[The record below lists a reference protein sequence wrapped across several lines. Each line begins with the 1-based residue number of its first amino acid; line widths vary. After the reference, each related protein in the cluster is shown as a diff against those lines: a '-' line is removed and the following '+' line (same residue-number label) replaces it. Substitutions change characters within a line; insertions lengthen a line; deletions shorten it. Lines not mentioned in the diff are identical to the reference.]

1 VFWWCCGRGWLF
13 GLLSGTFWIVV
24 IVAAILLLRREV
36 PHLRLPENRPPALRT
51 LEERY
56 ARGEIS
62 RDEFLERRE
71 VLLRAAS
78 HPVPPPPTARPDR
91 PPPPGEQPVGTNS
104 GGGPASPPGAA
115 TWSPEP
121 PDPGSEPEP
130 GEPTAP
136 LS

>member
-1 VFWWCCGRGWLF
+1 M
-13 GLLSGTFWIVV
+13 GTFWIVV

-36 PHLRLPENRPPALRT
+36 PQLRLPEHHSPALRV

-62 RDEFLERRE
+62 REEFLERRE
-71 VLLRAAS
+71 VLLRGAS
-78 HPVPPPPTARPDR
+78 HPAPPPLAARPDQ
-91 PPPPGEQPVGTNS
+91 PSAPGDQAVGPSS

-115 TWSPEP
+115 PWSPEP

-130 GEPTAP
+130 GEPTTP